1 MLLVVTYKSSDA
13 RAVPVWQIIRR
24 DGMVLHD
31 NLTRKEGLKKL
42 KELEEVEEKVN
53 KAIEESGKIIDDLE
67 VEAVAE
73 KVIKERKKTL
83 DNLKDK

>member
-42 KELEEVEEKVN
+42 KELEEVEEAIN
-53 KAIEESGKIIDDLE
+53 KAIEKSGKTIDDL
-67 VEAVAE
+67 
-73 KVIKERKKTL
+73 
-83 DNLKDK
+83 KDK